1 MKPSTSTVA
10 LGLLLSLS
18 APCGVVM
25 AAADPA
31 EQLLL
36 ERAAFWRAQQRL
48 DLTVATLNKVLALNP
63 SQPDALY
70 QLATLAVQRGDP
82 GGAQSY
88 FDRLRQM
95 AASDPRAAELMRTP
109 PQTAADSSPSV
120 AAPPAALPAAA
131 TATVAANSS
140 APAAAPRVNPPGRK
154 LPELAAVSADS
165 DDLTAVVPSG
175 PARVPAPLAKR
186 VLAAASD
193 NPTAKNVQSTSPT
206 QGMVSDT
213 TTEPPVT
220 PAKLQQAASDDLG
233 ATAKPAQIAQLEMMP
248 PPPVGGYQRF
258 ATAPYSPTD
267 TLEIDIDR
275 SLEQLE
281 GQSNPGL
288 LAGLGYRW
296 HEGTSGLGELNEFGI
311 PIEAS
316 FSPWY
321 TGTLRLTVLPV
332 YLDAGSISTGNLGQF
347 GANPIL
353 LANSLSGISPGDQN
367 GAGVGILGGY
377 TYADFTGQFGTSP
390 LGFPVTNLVGMAAYA
405 PKFLDNTLTVRFE
418 ALRQPVTDTVLSYA
432 GTHASL
438 GGANGLT
445 NGAFGTNDIWGGVVK
460 TGGNI
465 SAFYDD
471 QVYGAYGSAEWAA
484 LTGDNV
490 PENREIDAFAGI
502 YFRPWKTDD
511 WAVRTGISLYYAGF
525 GKDLDGY
532 TFGQGG
538 YFSPANLIALTFPVE
553 YTGHTGPWS
562 YLASVALGV
571 QHFNADSSL
580 VFPNNPNAQIA
591 LQALNPTGAVIGGS
605 EGTGL
610 AASLKGQL
618 EYALDDTAAIG
629 VSASYNNANQYNEVI
644 AKLYLRKTFNL
655 FSPNSAQTDPAAIAR
670 RDVPQSR
677 L

>member
-25 AAADPA
+25 AADPA

-70 QLATLAVQRGDP
+70 QLAMLAVQRGDQ
-82 GGAQSY
+82 GGAESY

-95 AASDPRAAELMRTP
+95 AASDPRAAELMRPP
-109 PQTAADSSPSV
+109 PQTAADSSP
-120 AAPPAALPAAA
+120 PAAA
-131 TATVAANSS
+131 PTPVPHPAATAIVAAKSS
-140 APAAAPRVNPPGRK
+140 PPAAAPRVNPPGRNP
-154 LPELAAVSADS
+154 PELVAVSADS
-165 DDLTAVVPSG
+165 DDLTAGVPSG
-175 PARVPAPLAKR
+175 SAHAPAPLAKR

-193 NPTAKNVQSTSPT
+193 SPTTKDVQSTSLT
-206 QGMVSDT
+206 QGTVSDA
-213 TTEPPVT
+213 TTEL
-220 PAKLQQAASDDLG
+220 PAAPANVQQAASDDLG
-233 ATAKPAQIAQLEMMP
+233 TTAKPAQIAQLELMP
-248 PPPVGGYQRF
+248 PPPVGGYQRP

-275 SLEQLE
+275 SLAQLE
-281 GQSNPGL
+281 SQSNPGL
-288 LAGLGYRW
+288 LAGLGFRW
-296 HEGTSGLGELNEFGI
+296 HDGTSGLSELNEFGL
-311 PIEAS
+311 PVEAS

-332 YLDAGSISTGNLGQF
+332 YLDAGSISSGNLGQF

-353 LANSLSGISPGDQN
+353 LAHSLSGISPGDQN
-367 GAGVGILGGY
+367 GAGIGLLGGY

-405 PKFLDNTLTVRFE
+405 PKFLDNTLTLRFE
-418 ALRQPVTDTVLSYA
+418 ALRQPVTDSVLSYA

-438 GGANGLT
+438 GAANGLT
-445 NGAFGTNDIWGGVVK
+445 NGAFGTNETWGGVVK

-471 QVYGAYGSAEWAA
+471 QMYGGYGSAEWAA
-484 LTGDNV
+484 LTGENV
-490 PENREIDAFAGI
+490 PENREIDALAGI

-525 GKDLDGY
+525 DKNLDGF

-562 YLASVALGV
+562 YLASVALGI

-580 VFPNNPNAQIA
+580 IFPNNANAQVA

-618 EYALDDTAAIG
+618 EYAIDDSAAIG
-629 VSASYNNANQYNEVI
+629 VSASYDNANQYNEVI